1 MAPVLGET
9 SVPQNA
15 GADAGIEAA
24 ARAMM
29 DGDLWDGAFD
39 GALRH
44 GGQGDER
51 NIWRRRARAAIY
63 AFVATVDETMTIA
76 EFAAELEASDG

>member
-1 MAPVLGET
+1 MADQT
-9 SVPQNA
+9 NT
-15 GADAGIEAA
+15 ADAGIEAA

-29 DGDLWDGAFD
+29 DGELWDGAFD
-39 GALRH
+39 GALRY
-44 GGQGDER
+44 GGQDDER
-51 NIWRRRARAAIY
+51 NVWRRRARAAVY